1 MTEQEKN
8 EILDVLEKR
17 MEQKYKG
24 CLSKED
30 VISTLKEPRNKWFR
44 DDKGSASHSL
54 MEEAFGSSIIAWQVW
69 EIIRKLT
76 CVICGKQYVR
86 HLAEVENA
94 DEIAEKIC
102 QFVYDLTMDFK
113 KNKEGEN
120 GEKGNKE
127 IPLR

>member
-8 EILDVLEKR
+8 EILDELEKR
-17 MEQKYKG
+17 MDKKYKG

-30 VISTLKEPRNKWFR
+30 THSVLKAPREKWFR
-44 DDKGSASHSL
+44 DDNGGNSSIMS
-54 MEEAFGSSIIAWQVW
+54 EAFDSTIISWQVW

-86 HLAEVENA
+86 HLAGIENA

-102 QFVYDLTMDFK
+102 QYIYDLKVEF
-113 KNKEGEN
+113 NQKE
-120 GEKGNKE
+120 KE
-127 IPLR
+127 HEV

>member
-1 MTEQEKN
+1 M
-8 EILDVLEKR
+8 
-17 MEQKYKG
+17 
-24 CLSKED
+24 
-30 VISTLKEPRNKWFR
+30 
-44 DDKGSASHSL
+44 
-54 MEEAFGSSIIAWQVW
+54 MEEAFGSSIIAWQIW

-76 CVICGKQYVR
+76 CVVCGKQYVR

-127 IPLR
+127 IPLH

>member
-1 MTEQEKN
+1 M
-8 EILDVLEKR
+8 
-17 MEQKYKG
+17 
-24 CLSKED
+24 
-30 VISTLKEPRNKWFR
+30 FR
-44 DDKGSASHSL
+44 DDKGSALHSL
-54 MEEAFGSSIIAWQVW
+54 MGDAFDDCIIAWQVW

-76 CVICGKQYVR
+76 CVVCGKQYVR

-102 QFVYDLTMDFK
+102 QFVYDLAMDFK

-127 IPLR
+127 IPLH